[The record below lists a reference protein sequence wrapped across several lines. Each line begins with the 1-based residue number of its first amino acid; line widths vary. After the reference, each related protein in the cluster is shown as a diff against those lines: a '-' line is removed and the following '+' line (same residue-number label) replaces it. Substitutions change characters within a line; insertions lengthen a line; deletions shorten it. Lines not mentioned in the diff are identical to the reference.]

1 MKKSNTGSESYLA
14 TNAKPW
20 MQGGSHC
27 MPEGIVSQVRFEAWL
42 GQHYLS
48 HETIQASIDSS
59 KGREGIAS
67 AGFISTTYRHNL
79 SSIFEVS

>member
-1 MKKSNTGSESYLA
+1 
-14 TNAKPW
+14 
-20 MQGGSHC
+20 

-59 KGREGIAS
+59 SGRQCIAS
-67 AGFISTTYRHNL
+67 AS
-79 SSIFEVS
+79 SSITPSRHDLCDQTLRGYAPSRCLR